1 MRVYVSS
8 ALMGIGGIFLSFSSV
23 IFILEIFA
31 ARSDTEHRVQDMTRL
46 GLMTLIGGIALL
58 LLGYV
63 LSRIGRR
70 NDDTVVTSRAA

>member
-8 ALMGIGGIFLSFSSV
+8 GLMGIGGIFVSFSSV

-31 ARSDTEHRVQDMTRL
+31 SRSDPEHRVPEMTRL
-46 GLMTLIGGIALL
+46 GLETLIGGAILI
-58 LLGYV
+58 LLGYL

-70 NDDTVVTSRAA
+70 NDDTAAAPYRA